1 MKTLVTFTIAFALL
15 LTLTTAFLR
24 PVAAEAASAEP
35 SLRVL
40 AVSTAAAGTGW
51 NVTLSNGVTLFVEVR
66 VFETGGQAPI
76 PGAITAFTE
85 QHYLPVFG
93 FFGYASFHQG
103 RATYYGYRT

>member
-1 MKTLVTFTIAFALL
+1 MKTLVAFTIAFALL
-15 LTLTTAFLR
+15 LALTTSFMH
-24 PVAAEAASAEP
+24 PVAAEAASAAS

-40 AVSTAAAGTGW
+40 HVSTAAAGTGW

-66 VFETGGQAPI
+66 VFETGGNAPT

-85 QHYLPVFG
+85 QHYLPVIG

-103 RATYYGYRT
+103 RTTYYGYRT